1 MISIIQLIT
10 QIKSLCVKLNMIGM
24 ILNLHEAHLGLIL
37 SLLAQP
43 FQRNL
48 PRAPIYKVTK
58 KQIVI

>member
-1 MISIIQLIT
+1 
-10 QIKSLCVKLNMIGM
+10 M

-48 PRAPIYKVTK
+48 PKAPIYKVTK